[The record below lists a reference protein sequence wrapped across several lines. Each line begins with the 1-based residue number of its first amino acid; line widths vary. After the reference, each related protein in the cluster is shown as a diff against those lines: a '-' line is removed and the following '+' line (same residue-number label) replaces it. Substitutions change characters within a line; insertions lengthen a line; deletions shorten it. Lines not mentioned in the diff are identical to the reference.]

1 MRIDYTTKEALNQHP
16 DEDKLFIFGDTL
28 ISENELFGEASL
40 LMDDLND
47 RLIIE
52 IEDDEGDEQEQERQ
66 ETFRL
71 GKRASRNNQNG
82 SAESHSAQKRYR
94 TLTHVI

>member
-1 MRIDYTTKEALNQHP
+1 MRIDYTTKEALNRHP
-16 DEDKLFIFGDTL
+16 DEDRLFIFGDTL

-52 IEDDEGDEQEQERQ
+52 IDDDEEDAPVQTHQ
-66 ETFRL
+66 ETHRL
-71 GKRASRNNQNG
+71 GKREAHNNRN
-82 SAESHSAQKRYR
+82 ESSESQSTQKRYR
-94 TLTHVI
+94 TLTHVM